1 MERQKDF
8 KMNDNQRLAYLESLI
23 AKGQKLKEDEN
34 LYKGDSKFKSRV
46 YLTRKEYTHY
56 DLDKVDHTKSAKEI
70 AIDLGCDESY
80 GYRLKLKKMKQLGF
94 PIESDGKKLIDPTR
108 IRNNKKNV
116 TDDDIKTV
124 IALYEKGYSAQEIA
138 SQTRIAVKRVYEHLK
153 ANNVKLRKIR
163 SVISKQLIDQ
173 ILILYKSGLDVEG
186 VANKL
191 NLSHV
196 TVYRY
201 LKQNNFQFSNER
213 GVKAEED
220 KIKKMVEMY
229 HANIPIKE
237 IIDHFNICRSSLRKY
252 LKLSGVKF
260 NRGTAK

>member
-34 LYKGDSKFKSRV
+34 LYKGNSNHKNRI
-46 YLTRKEYTHY
+46 YPIRKAYTHY

-80 GYRLKLKKMKQLGF
+80 AYRLKLKKMKQLGF

-108 IRNNKKNV
+108 IINNKKNV

-138 SQTRIAVKRVYEHLK
+138 NQTRIAVKRVYEHLK

-173 ILILYKSGLDVEG
+173 ILILYKSGLNVEE
-186 VANKL
+186 VAKQL
-191 NLSHV
+191 NVSNV

-201 LKQNNFQFSNER
+201 LKQNNFHFSVEK
-213 GVKAEED
+213 GIQLDEKKVKR
-220 KIKKMVEMY
+220 IIEMY
-229 HANIPIKE
+229 HANIPIKK
-237 IIDHFNICRSSLRKY
+237 IMNKFDISRSSIRKY
-252 LKLSGVKF
+252 LRLSGVKL